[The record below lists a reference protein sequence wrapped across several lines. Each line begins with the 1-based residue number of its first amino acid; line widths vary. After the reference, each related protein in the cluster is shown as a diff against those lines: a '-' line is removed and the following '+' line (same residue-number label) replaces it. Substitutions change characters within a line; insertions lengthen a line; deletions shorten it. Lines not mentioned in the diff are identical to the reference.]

1 MASLTDE
8 QARLLLEPN
17 FATVGTVGPDGAVQL
32 SVVWIDYDGENVVF
46 NTEASRAK
54 PRNLERDPRV
64 TILVYDRDE
73 PYRYLEVRGRAQT
86 SEEGAVEHIDKLSHK
101 YRGAP
106 FGDRPDE
113 RRLIVRVRPDW
124 VDAHGFE

>member
-1 MASLTDE
+1 VLDQE

-17 FATVGTVGPDGAVQL
+17 FATAATIGPDGAPQL
-32 SVVWIDYDGENVVF
+32 TVVWIDWDGENVVF
-46 NTEASRAK
+46 NTERSRAK

-64 TILVYDRDE
+64 TILVYDRE
-73 PYRYLEVRGRAQT
+73 HPYRYVEIRGRA
-86 SEEGAVEHIDKLSHK
+86 ELDDEGAVEHIEKLSHK
-101 YRGAP
+101 YTGHS

-113 RRLIVRVRPDW
+113 RRVIVRVRPEL